1 VDLQKTN
8 GFLKK
13 LTERTIMTNGCIF
26 KGFKWNFFSLRDQYE
41 TKNIFKGPI
50 D

>member
-1 VDLQKTN
+1 MKGEDEGKKTKFDVGGTLLIRVDLQKTN

-26 KGFKWNFFSLRDQYE
+26 KGFK
-41 TKNIFKGPI
+41 
-50 D
+50 